1 MNKRNNGLTE
11 VEILQN
17 HFTAFI
23 TKSIRRARIDYL
35 KQETFYSQHT
45 CNIEE
50 KMPLISEDSNFVL
63 DICKSNTLANAINQ
77 LDEREKYVLVA
88 RVIHEKDFEE
98 IGDSMGLKYKGVTA
112 IYYRTIKKLKDILG
126 GM

>member
-1 MNKRNNGLTE
+1 M
-11 VEILQN
+11 
-17 HFTAFI
+17 
-23 TKSIRRARIDYL
+23 KS
-35 KQETFYSQHT
+35 
-45 CNIEE
+45 
-50 KMPLISEDSNFVL
+50 
-63 DICKSNTLANAINQ
+63 AINQ

>member
-1 MNKRNNGLTE
+1 
-11 VEILQN
+11 
-17 HFTAFI
+17 
-23 TKSIRRARIDYL
+23 
-35 KQETFYSQHT
+35 
-45 CNIEE
+45 
-50 KMPLISEDSNFVL
+50 MPLISEDNNFVL
-63 DICKSNTLANAINQ
+63 DICKSDTLSNAINQ